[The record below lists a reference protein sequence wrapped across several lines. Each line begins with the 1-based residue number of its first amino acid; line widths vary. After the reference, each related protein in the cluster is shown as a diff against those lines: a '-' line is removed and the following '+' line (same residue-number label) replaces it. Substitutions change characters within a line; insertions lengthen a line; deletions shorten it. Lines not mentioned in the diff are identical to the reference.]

1 MFGTH
6 FYNEGLRKLTI
17 AFGQLFNNIVIQNTS
32 STGAVTKRIRVPLA
46 YAPKEKFIVRLE
58 QQANLQSDREVS
70 ITLPRLG
77 FEITGLSYD
86 STRKLNKMNKT
97 IRVKN
102 NEEGKKTNF
111 NYTPV
116 PYNINFELAII
127 SKNQDDGLQIIEQ
140 ILPYFQPHYNLSVKL
155 LTSVNEIKDVPVV
168 LTNVEYEDDYEGDFS
183 TRRAIIYTLQFTAKT
198 YLYGPVTESKIIKK
212 AVTDYYTDTNVTRA
226 PRQVRYTATPTSLVD
241 RDGVVVTTLSNAT
254 DTNDNI
260 ITVADA
266 SSIAKFDNIY
276 IDTEL
281 LRVSKKDGN
290 ALTVVRG
297 FEDSTAAAHASG
309 ANIYKVDTTD
319 AALLDTDD
327 DFGFGELYSEFTDY
341 KKRNPISGADEAI

>member
-17 AFGQLFNNIVIQNTS
+17 AFGQLFNNIVLQNTS

-116 PYNINFELAII
+116 PYNINFSLYSFTATAE
-127 SKNQDDGLQIIEQ
+127 NGLQIIEQ
-140 ILPYFQPHYNLSVKL
+140 ILPFFQPDYTVTIN
-155 LTSVNEIKDVPVV
+155 TIPEMGIKRDVPIV
-168 LTNVEYEDDYEGDFS
+168 LNSVSYEDSYDGSY
-183 TRRAIIYTLQFTAKT
+183 TNRR
-198 YLYGPVTESKIIKK
+198 PVNTQRVIKETQ
-212 AVTDYYTDTNVTRA
+212 ADSYTDTGTGTRRESRIIVV
-226 PRQVRYTATPTSLVD
+226 PNPTS
-241 RDGVVVTTLSNAT
+241 
-254 DTNDNI
+254 
-260 ITVADA
+260 ADA
-266 SSIAKFDNIY
+266 
-276 IDTEL
+276 
-281 LRVSKKDGN
+281 
-290 ALTVVRG
+290 
-297 FEDSTAAAHASG
+297 
-309 ANIYKVDTTD
+309 
-319 AALLDTDD
+319 DD
-327 DFGFGELYSEFTDY
+327 DFGFTTTISTFTDAKEY
-341 KKRNPISGADEAI
+341 NPTTDTDE